1 MNDDALQLWLRKHLP
16 TGLVDAGL
24 AMATW
29 PKALMVLVSRRD
41 DLIRVAKF
49 LTETARLEFGR
60 LTLILLNTAVVGDTH
75 DGGISERALDAEF
88 GPFGFAPFT
97 RKIRTL
103 RSRMPAAS
111 YVDTSRTVDS
121 EFIIEFNSV
130 IRGILPASVLA
141 VPGSVLP
148 TVSMVGT
155 FDRIW
160 CRSPALQQQMATLRD
175 LMRPNA
181 RMLLSVREDTTL
193 SNRVSGATIAAES
206 LGLDAHIVGQ
216 SLMPS
221 EENEAPREVKV
232 TDGSQEEVIRAIHS
246 IRRDLL
252 IQSPSATATKFRVS
266 CYCCQ

>member
-1 MNDDALQLWLRKHLP
+1 MNDDALQLWLRRHLP
-16 TGLVDAGL
+16 TGLVDASL

-29 PKALMVLVSRRD
+29 PKALMVLVSQRD
-41 DLIRVAKF
+41 DLIRAAEF
-49 LTETARLEFGR
+49 LTETAGLEFGR
-60 LTLILLNTAVVGDTH
+60 LTLILLNTAVVGNTH
-75 DGGISERALDAEF
+75 DSGISERALDAEF

-97 RKIRTL
+97 RKTRTL
-103 RSRMPAAS
+103 RSRMPAAR
-111 YVDTSRTVDS
+111 YVDTSKMVDS
-121 EFIIEFNSV
+121 ECIIEFNSV
-130 IRGILPASVLA
+130 IKGILPASILT

-148 TVSMVGT
+148 TASMVGT

-160 CRSPALQQQMATLRD
+160 WRSPTFQDQMVMLRD

-181 RMLLSVREDTTL
+181 RMLLSVKEDAAL
-193 SNRVSGATIAAES
+193 SNHISGAVVAAEA

-221 EENEAPREVKV
+221 EENETPREKKV
-232 TDGSQEEVIRAIHS
+232 TDGSQKEAACTARF

-252 IQSPSATATKFRVS
+252 VQSPSAMATKFRVS